1 MAPTSGLFRG
11 CRALYSAAKSAA
23 APSPKPNIS
32 ASSNKPAAAAAGTKD
47 KKSSPTGLLKAKPVS
62 PTLRNFVGASEI
74 SRAEALKKVWGY
86 IKLHNLQNPSNKKEI
101 FCDGK
106 LKALFNGK
114 EKVGFLEITKLLSPH
129 FVNN

>member
-1 MAPTSGLFRG
+1 MAPTSGFFRG

-32 ASSNKPAAAAAGTKD
+32 ASNKKPAANAAAAGTKE
-47 KKSSPTGLLKAKPVS
+47 KKSSGLLKATPVS

-74 SRAEALKKVWGY
+74 SRAEAVKKVWGY